1 MKKII
6 TEFKAFAV
14 KGNML
19 DMAIGIVIGAAFS
32 GIVNSLVKDIINPIF
47 GLVIGSDELKNLHYT
62 LQSQLLDSNGNIIA
76 SEVVLK
82 YGSFL
87 STLLNFLI
95 ISFTLFGLMKMVVYI
110 KQKAEDITDTSVKT
124 PKDIELLNDIKE
136 LLKKK
141 NKH

>member
-1 MKKII
+1 MKKIV

-62 LQSQLLDSNGNIIA
+62 LQDQLLDGNGNIIA

-87 STLLNFLI
+87 SALLNFLI

-110 KQKAEDITDTSVKT
+110 KQKAEDITDNSVKT

-136 LLKKK
+136 LLKKEK
-141 NKH
+141 

>member
-19 DMAIGIVIGAAFS
+19 DMAIGIVIGAAFT

-62 LQSQLLDSNGNIIA
+62 LQSQLLDSNGNVIA

-95 ISFTLFGLMKMVVYI
+95 ISFTLFGLMKMVVYL

-136 LLKKK
+136 LLKKEK
-141 NKH
+141 

>member
-62 LQSQLLDSNGNIIA
+62 LQSQLLDSNGNVIA

-95 ISFTLFGLMKMVVYI
+95 ISFTLFGFMKMVVYL

-136 LLKKK
+136 LLKKEK
-141 NKH
+141 

>member
-32 GIVNSLVKDIINPIF
+32 GIVNSLVKDIINPVF
-47 GLVIGSDELKNLHYT
+47 GLIIGSDELKNLHYT
-62 LQSQLLDSNGNIIA
+62 LQSKLLDSNGNVIA

-87 STLLNFLI
+87 YTLLNFLI
-95 ISFTLFGLMKMVVYI
+95 ISFTLFGLMKMVVYL

-136 LLKKK
+136 LLKKEK
-141 NKH
+141 

>member
-32 GIVNSLVKDIINPIF
+32 GIVNSLVKDIINPVF
-47 GLVIGSDELKNLHYT
+47 GLIIGSDELKNLHYT
-62 LQSQLLDSNGNIIA
+62 LQSQLLDSNGNVIA

-95 ISFTLFGLMKMVVYI
+95 ISFTLFGLMKMVVYL

-136 LLKKK
+136 LLKKEK
-141 NKH
+141 

>member
-1 MKKII
+1 
-6 TEFKAFAV
+6 
-14 KGNML
+14 ML

-62 LQSQLLDSNGNIIA
+62 LQDQLLDRNGNIIA

-87 STLLNFLI
+87 SALLNFLI

-110 KQKAEDITDTSVKT
+110 KQKRQKT
-124 PKDIELLNDIKE
+124 
-136 LLKKK
+136 
-141 NKH
+141 

>member
-19 DMAIGIVIGAAFS
+19 DMAIGIVIGAAFT

-62 LQSQLLDSNGNIIA
+62 LQSQLLDSNGNVIA

-87 STLLNFLI
+87 STILNFLI
-95 ISFTLFGLMKMVVYI
+95 ISFTLFGLMKMVVYL

-136 LLKKK
+136 LLKKEK
-141 NKH
+141 

>member
-32 GIVNSLVKDIINPIF
+32 GIVNSLVKDIINPIL

-62 LQSQLLDSNGNIIA
+62 LQSQLLDSNGKVIA

-95 ISFTLFGLMKMVVYI
+95 ISFTLFGLMKMVVYL

-136 LLKKK
+136 LLKKEK
-141 NKH
+141 

>member
-32 GIVNSLVKDIINPIF
+32 GIVNSLVKDIINPIL

-62 LQSQLLDSNGNIIA
+62 LQSQLLDSNGKVIA

-95 ISFTLFGLMKMVVYI
+95 ISFTLFGLMKMVVYL
-110 KQKAEDITDTSVKT
+110 KQKADDITDTSVKT

-136 LLKKK
+136 LLKKEK
-141 NKH
+141 

>member
-1 MKKII
+1 MKKIV

-62 LQSQLLDSNGNIIA
+62 LQDQLLDGNGNIIA

-87 STLLNFLI
+87 SALLNFLI

-136 LLKKK
+136 LLKKEK
-141 NKH
+141 

>member
-1 MKKII
+1 M
-6 TEFKAFAV
+6 
-14 KGNML
+14 
-19 DMAIGIVIGAAFS
+19 
-32 GIVNSLVKDIINPIF
+32 
-47 GLVIGSDELKNLHYT
+47 VIGSDELKNLHYT
-62 LQSQLLDSNGNIIA
+62 LQDQLLDGNGNIIA

-87 STLLNFLI
+87 SALLNFLI

-136 LLKKK
+136 LLKKEK
-141 NKH
+141 

>member
-1 MKKII
+1 MKKIV

-32 GIVNSLVKDIINPIF
+32 GIVNSLVKDIINPVF

-62 LQSQLLDSNGNIIA
+62 LQDQLLDRNGNIIA

-87 STLLNFLI
+87 SALLNFLI

-136 LLKKK
+136 LLKKEK
-141 NKH
+141 

>member
-62 LQSQLLDSNGNIIA
+62 LQSQLLDSNGNVIA

-95 ISFTLFGLMKMVVYI
+95 ISFTLFGLMKIVVYL

-136 LLKKK
+136 LLKKEK
-141 NKH
+141 

>member
-62 LQSQLLDSNGNIIA
+62 LQSQLLDSNGNVIA

-95 ISFTLFGLMKMVVYI
+95 ISFTLFGLIKMVVYL
-110 KQKAEDITDTSVKT
+110 KQKSEDITDTSVKT

-136 LLKKK
+136 LLKKEK
-141 NKH
+141 

>member
-1 MKKII
+1 MKKIV

-62 LQSQLLDSNGNIIA
+62 MQDQLLDGNGNIIA

-87 STLLNFLI
+87 SALLNFLI

-136 LLKKK
+136 LLKKEK
-141 NKH
+141 

>member
-1 MKKII
+1 MKKIV

-62 LQSQLLDSNGNIIA
+62 LQDQLLDRNGNIIA

-87 STLLNFLI
+87 SALLNFLI

-136 LLKKK
+136 LLKKEK
-141 NKH
+141 

>member
-62 LQSQLLDSNGNIIA
+62 LQSQLLDSNGNVIA

-95 ISFTLFGLMKMVVYI
+95 ISFTLFGLMKMVVYL

-136 LLKKK
+136 LLKKEK
-141 NKH
+141 

>member
-62 LQSQLLDSNGNIIA
+62 LQSQLLDSNGNVIA

-95 ISFTLFGLMKMVVYI
+95 ISFTIFGLMKIVVYL

-136 LLKKK
+136 LLKKEK
-141 NKH
+141 

>member
-32 GIVNSLVKDIINPIF
+32 GIVNSLVKDIINPIL

-62 LQSQLLDSNGNIIA
+62 LQSQLLDSNGKVIA

-95 ISFTLFGLMKMVVYI
+95 ISFTLFGLMMMVVYL

-136 LLKKK
+136 LLKKEK
-141 NKH
+141 

>member
-1 MKKII
+1 MKKIV

-62 LQSQLLDSNGNIIA
+62 LQDQLLDRNGNIIA

-87 STLLNFLI
+87 SALLNFLI

-110 KQKAEDITDTSVKT
+110 KQKAEDITDNSVKT

-136 LLKKK
+136 LLKKEK
-141 NKH
+141 